1 MKKKKILF
9 YRNDHSANVNR
20 KLEDGYGGVG
30 NYRIIKPAQYIDKNK
45 YNVEVVGMDLTKKGE
60 SRDKRWDRIFKEND
74 VFWSTYFYDAEEAS
88 SMFYHRDKYKKKVI
102 IDLDDDYLSIFPSH
116 PLYDVMKETKKNRAF
131 CSTILSFADVITV
144 STDPLKQRIQEHMK
158 KVYGLDKKVMV
169 IPNMNDVK
177 DWKHKPA
184 KKSKDKI
191 VIGYSGSYSHDDDL
205 KMVFPAIAQIM
216 DKYPNVYFESLG
228 AVGNENLQL
237 YNVFSE
243 EAKLRCDILP
253 STWTFKDYPKH
264 LASMKWDIGIAPLVD
279 TAFTRSKSHI
289 KWMEYSMYKIP
300 TIASRVYPYYVS
312 AFGREIINHNLTGL
326 LVKPSEWFDALEKLI
341 LDKDLRK
348 RLGETAFNHVDFNW
362 QYNQDFSDALDK
374 VIEAL

>member
-1 MKKKKILF
+1 MKKKKILM

-30 NYRIIKPAQYIDKNK
+30 YYRIVQPAKRLKKHDVKI
-45 YNVEVVGMDLTKKGE
+45 VGMDLTKKGE

-88 SMFYHRDKYKKKVI
+88 SMYYHRDKYKKKVV

-116 PLYDVMKETKKNRAF
+116 PLYDVMKPTKKNRAF
-131 CSTILSFADVITV
+131 CSTILSFADVIVV
-144 STDPLKQRIQEHMK
+144 STDPLKQAIQEHMK
-158 KVYGLDKKVMV
+158 KVYGLDKKVIV
-169 IPNMNDVK
+169 IPNMNDK
-177 DWKHKPA
+177 NDWKYKPA
-184 KKSKDKI
+184 NKRGNKI

-237 YNVFSE
+237 YSVFSDD
-243 EAKLRCDILP
+243 AKLRCDILP

-264 LASMKWDIGIAPLVD
+264 LASMQWDIGIAPLVD
-279 TAFTRSKSHI
+279 TGFTRSKSHI
-289 KWMEYSMYKIP
+289 KWLEYSMYKIP

-312 AFGREIINHNLTGL
+312 AFDRDIIIHEETGL
-326 LVKPSEWFDALEKLI
+326 LCKPSEWFDALEDLI
-341 LDKDLRK
+341 LHEDKRK
-348 RLGETAFNHVDFNW
+348 TLGENAYNYICEEW
-362 QYNQDFSDALDK
+362 QYDDRFSDALNEIIK
-374 VIEAL
+374 AL